1 MKIAHLVTGLE
12 TGGAELMMLNL
23 IRQLNTHAVENIVIS
38 MTSLGTIAP
47 EINSLG
53 IPVLTL
59 NMTRGKIQ
67 LKALRKLLK
76 ILDENKPDILQTW
89 LYHSDFLGGLTRLS
103 GSKVPVIWGIHH
115 STDALHLLKPATRM
129 VVHFNRLLSLVA
141 PQYIVCCSET
151 VYKNYLRIG
160 YPVSKMKLITN
171 GVDVDY
177 YRPNPSIHTF
187 LRKLLGLPKNTLLIG
202 HSGRFTP
209 EKAQDIFLHAA
220 GLIAQTY
227 PDIHFVMAGNRIDQQ
242 NPILQDWIE
251 ESKLGKRVHLLGQ
264 IPNLIQFLPGLDIF
278 VSSSLSEA
286 LPLTILE
293 AMSCQVPCVV
303 TNVGDQGILVG
314 ETGKIVAA
322 GDARALAEGCISL
335 VDLSADQRL
344 GLGIAAR
351 LKVKQSYTI
360 EKSTS
365 EYIALY
371 ESTSKKF
378 VSE

>member
-1 MKIAHLVTGLE
+1 
-12 TGGAELMMLNL
+12 
-23 IRQLNTHAVENIVIS
+23 
-38 MTSLGTIAP
+38 
-47 EINSLG
+47 
-53 IPVLTL
+53 
-59 NMTRGKIQ
+59 
-67 LKALRKLLK
+67 
-76 ILDENKPDILQTW
+76 
-89 LYHSDFLGGLTRLS
+89 
-103 GSKVPVIWGIHH
+103 
-115 STDALHLLKPATRM
+115 
-129 VVHFNRLLSLVA
+129 
-141 PQYIVCCSET
+141 
-151 VYKNYLRIG
+151 
-160 YPVSKMKLITN
+160 
-171 GVDVDY
+171 
-177 YRPNPSIHTF
+177 
-187 LRKLLGLPKNTLLIG
+187 
-202 HSGRFTP
+202 
-209 EKAQDIFLHAA
+209 
-220 GLIAQTY
+220 
-227 PDIHFVMAGNRIDQQ
+227 MAGNRIDQQ

-344 GLGIAAR
+344 GLGITAR